1 MDNIWV
7 VVEIDSN
14 KETER
19 LSSIHM
25 TEEIANEV
33 AEYYRDQ
40 IPYEYN
46 NISYEVHSWMITTL
60 EQIQD
65 KGTVIDMSEEENK
78 IIN

>member
-1 MDNIWV
+1 MENIWV

-40 IPYEYN
+40 IPYEYS
-46 NISYEVHSWMITTL
+46 NISYEVHS
-60 EQIQD
+60 
-65 KGTVIDMSEEENK
+65 
-78 IIN
+78 